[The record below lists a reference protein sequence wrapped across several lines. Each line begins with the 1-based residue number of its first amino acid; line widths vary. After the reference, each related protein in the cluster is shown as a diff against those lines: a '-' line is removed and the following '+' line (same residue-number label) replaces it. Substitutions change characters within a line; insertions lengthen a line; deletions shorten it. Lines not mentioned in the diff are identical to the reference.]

1 MFIHFTVSC
10 RYLRLYSFFFIVFFF
25 LLLRL
30 DTFNSFICKLW
41 GSAGKES
48 ACNVGDLGLIPGF
61 GRFPGE
67 GKGYPL
73 QYSGLENSMDCIVH
87 GDTKSQT
94 QLSDFHF
101 HSDLVIN
108 RGFCPD
114 SQMPAEPPAE
124 ISSWISGSE
133 WSQVLFPVLICSL
146 NIWVRELAVFPSGTW
161 EWREA

>member
-48 ACNVGDLGLIPGF
+48 ACSAGGLGSIPGWE
-61 GRFPGE
+61 RSPGE

-73 QYSGLENSMDCIVH
+73 QCSDLENSMDCIVH
-87 GDTKSQT
+87 GDAKSRT
-94 QLSDFHF
+94 RLSDFHF
-101 HSDLVIN
+101 TVEYKNYKTSNCNAVHLKYIVIIIDRQN
-108 RGFCPD
+108 KW
-114 SQMPAEPPAE
+114 MVMEIPPMCGAVGIDWE
-124 ISSWISGSE
+124 GRSE
-133 WSQVLFPVLICSL
+133 F
-146 NIWVRELAVFPSGTW
+146 
-161 EWREA
+161 